1 MKSEVKHPSL
11 GVGSGAVTESSPQR
25 HEGTKATN
33 KTRNFF
39 VSLCLGGESIFAQ
52 LLLIVVALLG
62 STPTSAQDTERVQ
75 IAEPYIEL
83 RTGPGRGYPVF
94 FVAEKRQWINIE
106 VRRTDWYRVKAEGG
120 QVGWVQR
127 SQLESTLT
135 EAGTAKTFRDTLV
148 DDYLN
153 RRLEMGAAWGRF
165 EQEPMLKLWGAWRL
179 SDTLAVE
186 ATLGQVQGLYSGT
199 SFWQL
204 GLSSEPWSD
213 QRLSPFFGIGV
224 GRFSNAP
231 NLSLVGATPTDANQA
246 QVSLG
251 LRWYFTRQFVG
262 RLDYSR
268 ATAFLSDE
276 RNGEYRAFTV
286 GLSFFF

>member
-1 MKSEVKHPSL
+1 MKSEARAL
-11 GVGSGAVTESSPQR
+11 L
-25 HEGTKATN
+25 
-33 KTRNFF
+33 
-39 VSLCLGGESIFAQ
+39 LCLW
-52 LLLIVVALLG
+52 LG
-62 STPTSAQDTERVQ
+62 ATAACAQDTAATTERVQ

-94 FVAEKRQWINIE
+94 FVAEKRQWISIE

-120 QVGWVQR
+120 PDGSVTGWVQR
-127 SQLESTLT
+127 SQLETTLT

-165 EQEPMLKLWGAWRL
+165 EKEPMLKLWGAYRL

-224 GRFSNAP
+224 GRISNAP

-262 RLDYSR
+262 RLDYTR

-276 RNGEYRAFTV
+276 RNGEYRSLTA

>member
-1 MKSEVKHPSL
+1 MRAWIVL
-11 GVGSGAVTESSPQR
+11 LAL
-25 HEGTKATN
+25 
-33 KTRNFF
+33 
-39 VSLCLGGESIFAQ
+39 LCALPVFAQ
-52 LLLIVVALLG
+52 DIA
-62 STPTSAQDTERVQ
+62 PATERVQ
-75 IAEPYIEL
+75 IADPYIEL

-94 FVAEKRQWINIE
+94 FVAEKRQWISIE
-106 VRRTDWYRVKAEGG
+106 LRRTDWYRVRAEGG

-127 SQLESTLT
+127 KQLETTLT
-135 EAGTAKTFRDTLV
+135 EAGTAKTFRDMLM

-153 RRLEMGAAWGRF
+153 RRLELGASWGRF
-165 EQEPMLKLWGAWRL
+165 EREPMLKIWTAYRL

-199 SFWQL
+199 SFWQI

-213 QRLSPFFGIGV
+213 QRFSPFFGIGV

-231 NLSLVGATPTDANQA
+231 NLSLVAATPTDANQA
-246 QVSLG
+246 QVALG
-251 LRWYFTRQFVG
+251 MRWYFSRRFVG
-262 RLDYSR
+262 RLDYTR

-276 RNGEYRAFTV
+276 RNGEYRALTA